1 MNTLVF
7 PILLLLLTTLCLWI
21 VIGSKGSWS
30 LKFWLINVC
39 GLFFFFFWISVNSF
53 LGWPTDRVLPDK
65 FRLASFVA
73 NEPVCIYVVAF
84 EPDEKKWQL
93 RKIFEYKPE
102 DSIRMYKFPY
112 SKKFHENLEKAMER
126 VQKGNYVVMSKE
138 KILEAEELR
147 EFNSMQKL
155 LDSTLQSETP
165 SPNDAYKFYVMPP
178 AKIIKKPEP

>member
-1 MNTLVF
+1 
-7 PILLLLLTTLCLWI
+7 
-21 VIGSKGSWS
+21 
-30 LKFWLINVC
+30 
-39 GLFFFFFWISVNSF
+39 
-53 LGWPTDRVLPDK
+53 
-65 FRLASFVA
+65 
-73 NEPVCIYVVAF
+73 
-84 EPDEKKWQL
+84 
-93 RKIFEYKPE
+93 
-102 DSIRMYKFPY
+102 
-112 SKKFHENLEKAMER
+112 MER